1 MATTGH
7 LPSMMTT
14 AALHG
19 KWTAIRNPAVSV
31 LPKCVNVVIASVLSA
46 SKKHSLR
53 LPNERDVSP
62 EKRGF
67 A

>member
-7 LPSMMTT
+7 LPSVMTT
-14 AALHG
+14 AVMYG
-19 KWTAIRNPAVSV
+19 WWTSILNPAISLVMV
-31 LPKCVNVVIASVLSA
+31 RVNVVIASVLSA

-62 EKRGF
+62 EKRGL